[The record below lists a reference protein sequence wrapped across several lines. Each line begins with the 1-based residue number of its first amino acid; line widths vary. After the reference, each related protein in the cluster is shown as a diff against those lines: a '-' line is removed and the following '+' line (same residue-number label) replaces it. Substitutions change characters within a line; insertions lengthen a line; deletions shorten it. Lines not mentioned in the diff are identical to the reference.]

1 MKSARPVAK
10 FAALLVSVTLV
21 YAAFTA
27 CSKKAEPPADTSGS
41 STTTTTTTTTPPS
54 SDATPPAGTGTSG
67 TSGSTDASAVTANLE
82 LGEQVYKQR
91 CALCH
96 GPDGH
101 GNGPGAA
108 ALNPKPRNYHD
119 AKYMSTKT
127 DAELLA
133 VIHNG
138 KGAMPAWKA
147 ILNETQMKSV
157 LMYERTFAGK
167 P

>member
-27 CSKKAEPPADTSGS
+27 CSKKAEPPADTSGTS
-41 STTTTTTTTTPPS
+41 NTTTTTTTTKPPS
-54 SDATPPAGTGTSG
+54 DQTPPAGTG
-67 TSGSTDASAVTANLE
+67 STDGSAVTANLE

-101 GNGPGAA
+101 GDGPGAA

-119 AKYMSTKT
+119 SKYMSTKT

-157 LMYERTFAGK
+157 LMYERTFGGK

>member
-1 MKSARPVAK
+1 MRSVRPVARI
-10 FAALLVSVTLV
+10 ATLLVSVMLV

-27 CSKKAEPPADTSGS
+27 CSKKAEPPADSGTSS
-41 STTTTTTTTTPPS
+41 NATPPP
-54 SDATPPAGTGTSG
+54 SDAGSTPPAGTSTSG
-67 TSGSTDASAVTANLE
+67 TTGAAKASEVTANLE

-119 AKYMSTKT
+119 AKYMNSKT

-133 VIHNG
+133 TIHNG

-147 ILNETQMKSV
+147 ILSETQMQSV
-157 LMYERTFAGK
+157 LMYERTFSK
-167 P
+167 TP

>member
-1 MKSARPVAK
+1 MRSTRPLAK
-10 FAALLVSVTLV
+10 LAVLLVSTTLV

-41 STTTTTTTTTPPS
+41 TSNTTTPPS
-54 SDATPPAGTGTSG
+54 DTSAKAPAATNTSG
-67 TSGSTDASAVTANLE
+67 TTADANAVTANLE

-119 AKYMSTKT
+119 AKYMNSKT

-133 VIHNG
+133 TIHNG

-147 ILNETQMKSV
+147 VLSETQMKSV
-157 LMYERTFAGK
+157 LMYERTFASK

>member
-1 MKSARPVAK
+1 M
-10 FAALLVSVTLV
+10 LV
-21 YAAFTA
+21 YAAFIA
-27 CSKKAEPPADTSGS
+27 CSRKAEPPADSGTS
-41 STTTTTTTTTPPS
+41 STATPPP
-54 SDATPPAGTGTSG
+54 SDAGSTPPAGTSTSSTTGTA
-67 TSGSTDASAVTANLE
+67 DASAVTANLD
-82 LGEQVYKQR
+82 LGEQVFKQR

-119 AKYMSTKT
+119 AKYMNSKT

-133 VIHNG
+133 TIHNG

-147 ILNETQMKSV
+147 ILSETQMKSV
-157 LMYERTFAGK
+157 LMYERTFSK
-167 P
+167 TP